1 MYLNFYKRLFDI
13 ALSLVALVLLFPLM
27 VVVAM
32 LIKLFDYGPVIFS
45 QIRVGRDGGSF
56 NIYKFRSMPVK
67 TGDIPSNQIGTL
79 KLTWLG
85 WIIRRTNI
93 DELPQLYNI
102 LLGDMSF
109 VGPRP
114 SIISQTELV
123 ELRLQNGALR
133 CRPGLTGLAQ
143 VSSFNDMTS
152 AQKAALDGAYSQ
164 SITFLG
170 DLKIILRT
178 FGYLFTPPPVY

>member
-1 MYLNFYKRLFDI
+1 M
-13 ALSLVALVLLFPLM
+13 M
-27 VVVAM
+27 VVVAI
-32 LIKLFDYGPVIFS
+32 LIKLFDYGPIIFS
-45 QIRVGRDGGSF
+45 QMRVGRDGCSF
-56 NIYKFRSMPVK
+56 KIYKFRSMPVK
-67 TGDIPSNQIGTL
+67 TGDIPSNQIGSV

-85 WIIRRTNI
+85 WLIRRTNI

-114 SIISQTELV
+114 SIRSQTELM

-133 CRPGLTGLAQ
+133 CRPGLTGLSQ
-143 VSSFNDMTS
+143 VCAFNDMTS
-152 AQKAALDGAYSQ
+152 AQKAALDGTYSQ

-178 FGYLFTPPPVY
+178 VGYLFTPPPVY